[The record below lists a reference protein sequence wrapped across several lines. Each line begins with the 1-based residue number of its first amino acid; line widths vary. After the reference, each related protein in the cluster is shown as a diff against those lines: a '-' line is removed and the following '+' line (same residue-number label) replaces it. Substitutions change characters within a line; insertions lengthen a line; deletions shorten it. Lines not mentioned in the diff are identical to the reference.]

1 MGKYKS
7 WTEKEFRAY
16 LFFYAADSNYE
27 YNAEEKAIIETKLES
42 KTLPTADE
50 AFIFE
55 ISEKN
60 EDSMILTWSLKENC
74 FLYKEKFK
82 LVAEGKEIS
91 SFQIIGEPNKINDV
105 YFGEVDV
112 YFDSVSIILSLNEG
126 EKEIDISY
134 QGCNEKGFCYP
145 PIEKKLLLDKYVKF

>member
-1 MGKYKS
+1 MHIV
-7 WTEKEFRAY
+7 TESLAK
-16 LFFYAADSNYE
+16 LFLFLSIYFVSLSISSNPFL
-27 YNAEEKAIIETKLES
+27 EELES
-42 KTLPTADE
+42 KTFPTADE

-82 LVAEGKEIS
+82 LIAEGKEIS

-105 YFGEVDV
+105 YFGEVEV
-112 YFDSVSIILSLNEG
+112 YFDSVSIILNLNEG

-145 PIEKKLLLDKYVKF
+145 PIEKKLLLDKNVKF

>member
-1 MGKYKS
+1 MV
-7 WTEKEFRAY
+7 TESLAKLFLFLSIYFISLSISSNPFLKE
-16 LFFYAADSNYE
+16 
-27 YNAEEKAIIETKLES
+27 LES
-42 KTLPTADE
+42 KTFPTADE

-82 LVAEGKEIS
+82 LIAEGKEIS

-112 YFDSVSIILSLNEG
+112 YFDSVSIILGSV
-126 EKEIDISY
+126 I
-134 QGCNEKGFCYP
+134 
-145 PIEKKLLLDKYVKF
+145 